1 MINTHQFQPPARCG
15 PNLRIRPRVRF
26 GEPLDFSRYRGREPD
41 GHLLRAVTDKTM
53 QAIAELSGQEYAGI
67 GARQAKAALAH
78 GDGPG
83 GDLE

>member
-1 MINTHQFQPPARCG
+1 MFRPWSPGVRDDQHAPVPAPGALG
-15 PNLRIRPRVRF
+15 PN
-26 GEPLDFSRYRGREPD
+26 
-41 GHLLRAVTDKTM
+41 LLRAVTDEIM
-53 QAIAELSGQEYAGI
+53 QAIAKLSGREYAGI